1 MVVATVAGAAAHV
14 LAANAEAS
22 ARPAIDALLLHSNNE
37 LAARIRAVAAVAHPT
52 GRAVVVVP
60 AALSGS
66 EGGEGRKKRDVK
78 DQVLH
83 CCGWV
88 IRRLFSLRQ
97 RRSIVRLDEWNGIH
111 GAGYLAVFIAS
122 CPTPS
127 PPTHPPFAL

>member
-1 MVVATVAGAAAHV
+1 VVVTTVARAAAHV

-37 LAARIRAVAAVAHPT
+37 LAARIRAVAAVAHPA

-88 IRRLFSLRQ
+88 IRRRLSLRQ
-97 RRSIVRLDEWNGIH
+97 RGSIVRLDEWYTWSGILSSIYSFMPN
-111 GAGYLAVFIAS
+111 AE
-122 CPTPS
+122 